1 MGNYLSRDALLT
13 SGVKTVDV
21 DAFGGTVMVC
31 ELPASLVQEWLASGA
46 MSGAGVADMSK
57 LDFVEITRRCIV
69 DPNDPNKSLLSLD
82 DARALAR
89 KSFGDIQ
96 KCALRAI
103 EISDLGGSEDEAEEE
118 EKN

>member
-13 SGVKTVDV
+13 AGVKTVDV

-46 MSGAGVADMSK
+46 MGGDGQADMSK
-57 LDFVEITRRCIV
+57 LDFVEIARRCIV
-69 DPNDPNKSLLSLD
+69 DPD
-82 DARALAR
+82 DASKPLLGLSDVEALAR
-89 KSFGDIQ
+89 RSFGDIQ
-96 KCALRAI
+96 KVALRAI
-103 EISDLGGSEDEAEEE
+103 EISDLGGAEDEVEEE